1 MISGDHPAYA
11 QSLSPKLNN
20 GALDRIHTYIYI
32 YKLGIYRS
40 PAVNSSISRVPQLHG
55 GSSYLTLALC
65 LYCHSLVT
73 GLGRVFNIITMQFS
87 LFSLAAVLST
97 VSATVVHLPLRS
109 RAREHA
115 ALGGD
120 ARFRLPSERR
130 AANSSGVNVPVT
142 DWFNRTDNQVY
153 FQEVKSTFAT
163 ALAETLLL
171 VVHHIRCWHSA
182 SESVRHLVRL

>member
-1 MISGDHPAYA
+1 MMISGDHPAYA

-20 GALDRIHTYIYI
+20 GALDRKLRIHGYN
-32 YKLGIYRS
+32 RS
-40 PAVNSSISRVPQLHG
+40 PAVNSSISRVPQLQG
-55 GSSYLTLALC
+55 GSSYLILGLC
-65 LYCHSLVT
+65 LYCHSLFT
-73 GLGRVFNIITMQFS
+73 GLGRVFNTIAMQFS
-87 LFSLAAVLST
+87 LFPLAAVLTT
-97 VSATVVHLPLRS
+97 VSSTVVHLPLRS

-153 FQEVKSTFAT
+153 FKKYLCYS
-163 ALAETLLL
+163 
-171 VVHHIRCWHSA
+171 SG
-182 SESVRHLVRL
+182 

>member
-1 MISGDHPAYA
+1 MTISRDHPAYA
-11 QSLSPKLNN
+11 QSLSPELNN
-20 GALDRIHTYIYI
+20 GALDAYN
-32 YKLGIYRS
+32 RS
-40 PAVNSSISRVPQLHG
+40 PAVNSSINRVSQLHG
-55 GSSYLTLALC
+55 GSSYLILALC

-73 GLGRVFNIITMQFS
+73 GLGRVFNIIAMQFS
-87 LFSLAAVLST
+87 LFPLAAVLTT

-153 FQEVKSTFAT
+153 FQRSTFAT
-163 ALAETLLL
+163 VLLG
-171 VVHHIRCWHSA
+171 
-182 SESVRHLVRL
+182 